1 MPRFDMTSV
10 TLGALLDDA
19 EASAVIEQAIP
30 GATNHPMIK
39 LARGWRAVDA
49 LKTAGGALTEKQRDA
64 LAATI
69 GDL

>member
-19 EASAVIEQAIP
+19 EASGVIEQAIP
-30 GATNHPMIK
+30 GATSHPMIK

-49 LKTAGGALTEKQRDA
+49 LKAAGGGLTGEQRDA
-64 LAATI
+64 LIAAI